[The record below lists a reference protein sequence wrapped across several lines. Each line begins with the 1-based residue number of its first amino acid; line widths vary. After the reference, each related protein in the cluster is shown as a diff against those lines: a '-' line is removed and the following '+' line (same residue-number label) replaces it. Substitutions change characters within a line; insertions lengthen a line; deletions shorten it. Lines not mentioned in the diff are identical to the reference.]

1 MSSSNI
7 DNDIPQWKKDLIARL
22 RSQNKRTATAAE
34 RQQQQ
39 QQQLCSQR
47 PSAQLVRSVQQ
58 PNLSE
63 AVASRETCNNA
74 SPKAKMV
81 QERAWDWDGEPRQN
95 GSCESSEEDL
105 HYGPGI
111 VNKLKERYL
120 SLAQRENTKVRPSIL
135 RKAASLENILDDA
148 PNNAPETNR
157 LFQTRLNGSN
167 DTKNAP
173 NRYRNKLGSEL
184 KRARSVE
191 AISSTADRE
200 IEETRA
206 KRESLHEE
214 MLITEG
220 SDKPKFIPDKMVEN
234 TENKSY
240 SQRINRPKRIQPVMN
255 EKEKPP
261 VDVVKQAKMIFERR
275 PEQRTR
281 PPQQT
286 GEVAAKVATYK
297 SIIVQ
302 TKAAKKPLIKVK
314 PTLSDKPKTNGL
326 RSKSKEVETTRP
338 KSIEKASSLEL
349 ARPRSIEKSLSV
361 ELPRPRSIEKAPSV
375 ELPRPR
381 SIEKTPSVEPPR
393 PRSIE
398 KISSV
403 EPPRPRSIEKTP
415 SVEPSRPRSF
425 EKTPSVE
432 LPSPK
437 LTEKLPS
444 LEVSTEKSPSF
455 DIPPS
460 KSPESL
466 PSPIPDIS
474 RVDFKTSDEPG
485 SKSTS
490 LTETPDLIITSS
502 PLQAVNSPSFRISA
516 TENFIKEEIRL
527 SLNERSPTKQPD
539 SKEPNS
545 QNGTTNSMTFNF
557 AKSNKSQNQQ
567 LPPNKNVLNTQTPPT
582 QPLKLEINGIGNV
595 EGKKS
600 PQKLSQDNEIKSPTK
615 ASQIL
620 GISKPSLT
628 ILEIEKNLINAAK
641 TLEQP
646 KGSVTIKCVEEVTK
660 IKVPKVKKPPREL
673 ENTSI
678 VFKFT
683 DRKDVPDY
691 VHNDGIKRVTKLEK
705 PKVGE
710 GGIILLPG
718 ASVGESFTDDDDEIL
733 RSLEG
738 PPSPCDVT
746 FINDNILIDGKS
758 SLSQKTKKAKL
769 KISFVDEG
777 PEIYEYP
784 SESSLLVEDVSIA
797 PPAAQIRNSVPS
809 LSGSS
814 LANYTP
820 KSTED
825 FQPGVTRSV
834 QNLPTKTESPES
846 SELILQE
853 IEKPILFSAGAN
865 SDILF

>member
-361 ELPRPRSIEKAPSV
+361 ELPRPRSIEK
-375 ELPRPR
+375 
-381 SIEKTPSVEPPR
+381 
-393 PRSIE
+393 
-398 KISSV
+398 
-403 EPPRPRSIEKTP
+403 TP

-437 LTEKLPS
+437 LAEKLPT
-444 LEVSTEKSPSF
+444 LEVSTEKPPSF

>member
-349 ARPRSIEKSLSV
+349 ARRDRSKSLYRSNYHARDRSK
-361 ELPRPRSIEKAPSV
+361 RPFGRTT
-375 ELPRPR
+375 
-381 SIEKTPSVEPPR
+381 TPEIDRKDSSVEPPR

-398 KISSV
+398 
-403 EPPRPRSIEKTP
+403 RFLRSNHHARDRSEKTP

-425 EKTPSVE
+425 EKTPPLNYQV
-432 LPSPK
+432 PK

-455 DIPPS
+455 AFRLRNLQNLCPAPS
-460 KSPESL
+460 
-466 PSPIPDIS
+466 
-474 RVDFKTSDEPG
+474 RTYPG
-485 SKSTS
+485 S
-490 LTETPDLIITSS
+490 
-502 PLQAVNSPSFRISA
+502 
-516 TENFIKEEIRL
+516 
-527 SLNERSPTKQPD
+527 
-539 SKEPNS
+539 
-545 QNGTTNSMTFNF
+545 
-557 AKSNKSQNQQ
+557 
-567 LPPNKNVLNTQTPPT
+567 
-582 QPLKLEINGIGNV
+582 
-595 EGKKS
+595 
-600 PQKLSQDNEIKSPTK
+600 
-615 ASQIL
+615 
-620 GISKPSLT
+620 ISKRATNP
-628 ILEIEKNLINAAK
+628 
-641 TLEQP
+641 
-646 KGSVTIKCVEEVTK
+646 
-660 IKVPKVKKPPREL
+660 
-673 ENTSI
+673 
-678 VFKFT
+678 
-683 DRKDVPDY
+683 DRKV
-691 VHNDGIKRVTKLEK
+691 
-705 PKVGE
+705 
-710 GGIILLPG
+710 
-718 ASVGESFTDDDDEIL
+718 
-733 RSLEG
+733 
-738 PPSPCDVT
+738 
-746 FINDNILIDGKS
+746 
-758 SLSQKTKKAKL
+758 
-769 KISFVDEG
+769 
-777 PEIYEYP
+777 
-784 SESSLLVEDVSIA
+784 LV
-797 PPAAQIRNSVPS
+797 
-809 LSGSS
+809 
-814 LANYTP
+814 
-820 KSTED
+820 
-825 FQPGVTRSV
+825 
-834 QNLPTKTESPES
+834 
-846 SELILQE
+846 
-853 IEKPILFSAGAN
+853 
-865 SDILF
+865 